1 MNFRKGVYLILCVG
15 ICSSC
20 QFFNTERISSET
32 FYQEEVDSIDWNQVD
47 TYPSFKECETKTEKE
62 RQKLCFQEVIVSVIQ
77 EKLSQEKMM
86 ANHELHDTIELLLQI
101 EKSGEIVIQEI
112 VIDSLLLQK
121 IPNLKGLF
129 TESIKQIK
137 LSAPAYKRGI
147 PVTTQMKLPFVVN
160 SEEL

>member
-32 FYQEEVDSIDWNQVD
+32 FYQEEFDSIDWNQVD

-62 RQKLCFQEVIVSVIQ
+62 SQKACFQEVIVTSIQ
-77 EKLSQEKMM
+77 LKLSGEKMV
-86 ANHELHDTIELLLQI
+86 ANHEIHDTVHLLLQI
-101 EKSGEIVIQEI
+101 EKSSEIGIQEI
-112 VIDSLLLQK
+112 VMDSLLLQK

-129 TESIKQIK
+129 TESIEQLH

-147 PVTTQMKLPFVVN
+147 PVTTQIKLPFVVN